1 MTDHPPAPL
10 GAIEPHAGMLKAPA
24 ADQLLYKMMT
34 VENLL
39 CSVRGSYFHFNR
51 VDHYTDFPGADP
63 NDGGQLPQD
72 LSGNEGVRF
81 EKAPEFTAADYYARS
96 RSRTYAC
103 CFSLE
108 NSEFIWANYANGC
121 DKGKVCIVFEF
132 GKLRETLNRTLVA
145 GNAALLCNGAQCRQ
159 IFNINYGTVSYV
171 DWESHQGNIPYLPNP
186 LLYTYLKDKAFVEEN
201 ELRVSLS
208 ALGMGHFAMADGRN
222 MEFPPSL
229 QMGFYFHAAM
239 ANGTLRQILR
249 SSDCDWAFLQ
259 SELEKF
265 GIAPAPGSDSP

>member
-1 MTDHPPAPL
+1 MADRPLAPR
-10 GAIEPHAGMLKAPA
+10 GGIEPHAGMLNAPA

-34 VENLL
+34 VDNLL
-39 CSVRGSYFHFNR
+39 RSIRDGYLHFNR

-63 NDGGQLPQD
+63 NDGVQLPRD

-81 EKAPEFTAADYYARS
+81 EKAPEFSAADYYARS

-103 CFSLE
+103 CFSVE

-121 DKGKVCIVFEF
+121 TKGKVCIVFEF
-132 GKLRETLNRTLVA
+132 GKLRETLKGILQAENT
-145 GNAALLCNGAQCRQ
+145 ALLYNGAQCRQ
-159 IFNINYGTVSYV
+159 IFDINYGTVSYV

-186 LLYTYLKDKAFVEEN
+186 LAYTYLKGKAFAEEK
-201 ELRVSLS
+201 ELRISLS
-208 ALGMGHFAMADGRN
+208 ALGMGHFGMADGRI

-229 QMGFYFHAAM
+229 QMGFDFRAAM
-239 ANGTLRQILR
+239 ANGTIRQVLR
-249 SSDCDWAFLQ
+249 SSDCDGAFLQ
-259 SELEKF
+259 TEMEKF